1 MMALSIRQP
10 WAWLIVQGH
19 KPVENR
25 TWSTRCRGPI
35 LIHASKGMTNDEY
48 EFVGDVLETIP
59 ELRALGIIL
68 PDRKLI
74 ERGGIVGIAN
84 ITDCVTDCESPF
96 FSGPFGFV
104 LDRVA
109 PLPFVPVKGM
119 LGFFDVPN
127 ALVPDALE
135 MDR

>member
-1 MMALSIRQP
+1 MALSIRQP

-74 ERGGIVGIAN
+74 ERGGIVGVAN
-84 ITDCVTDCESPF
+84 IIGCVTDCESPF
-96 FSGPFGFV
+96 FSGPFGFM
-104 LDRVA
+104 LDGA
-109 PLPFVPVKGM
+109 EPLPFMPFKGM
-119 LGFFDVPN
+119 LGFFN
-127 ALVPDALE
+127 VPDELVTNVLKLTP
-135 MDR
+135 